1 MVEAGAR
8 TTLERMLD
16 RSRPS
21 EAIPR
26 LRSRRSEMLETDA
39 DNVEERARQVNE
51 LRRKKRP
58 SKEEDLLLRNEAS
71 KLWTEAARLRA
82 IADQLTN

>member
-16 RSRPS
+16 RNRPS

-71 KLWTEAARLRA
+71 KLWTEAAWLRA